1 MTILHIYK
9 CTNYNFTKRFAPHS
23 DKSNMSL
30 IFHLILYFATTSL
43 KLSSSK
49 SLHCSKPLA
58 PVALDLNLVEVVVY
72 IMDSLLGGDLK
83 LKYIWN
89 NNQISPPVK
98 LISNWRNYLT
108 LKETMAA
115 LLPINFAGISPLKN
129 LNHEKQTHLQDFEGV
144 RPGKSMCYIGT
155 TQNV

>member
-1 MTILHIYK
+1 
-9 CTNYNFTKRFAPHS
+9 
-23 DKSNMSL
+23 MSL
-30 IFHLILYFATTSL
+30 FFHLLLYFATTSL

-83 LKYIWN
+83 VKYKFEITIRSLTLK
-89 NNQISPPVK
+89 S
-98 LISNWRNYLT
+98 ISNWRNYLT

-129 LNHEKQTHLQDFEGV
+129 LNHEKQTHLQDFEDV